1 MTPVSGARIVSRPDR
16 RAGRPCIAG
25 RRIAVVDIAFLSD
38 AGEDVAGIIDAY
50 PALTE
55 ADIEAALDYR
65 HAHREEIDAEL
76 AEDEGWE
83 EETERLRQ
91 AFLAARGSGG
101 RSK

>member
-1 MTPVSGARIVSRPDR
+1 MTPVSGARIVSRPDVR
-16 RAGRPCIAG
+16 GGRPCIAG

-55 ADIEAALDYR
+55 ADVEAALAYR
-65 HAHREEIDAEL
+65 HAHRAEIDAEL

-83 EETERLRQ
+83 EETERLRE
-91 AFLAARGSGG
+91 AFLATRGLGG
-101 RSK
+101 RTK